1 LPSFD
6 EQLRDYLAPRFQ
18 LGTLLGRGGMGEVY
32 QARDPLLKRL
42 VAVKTIPPQNTN
54 AEAKARFLNEAR
66 SLSDVQHNN
75 VVHIF
80 EVAPE
85 ACPFCY
91 FIMEHLDGGTLEQR
105 LARGPMSAPE
115 VLKLGRELLAALG
128 VAHRRGVIHRDVK
141 PSNIFLQP
149 ERGAVLGDFG
159 IAKSTTADGTLSQT
173 GQIVG
178 TEKYMA
184 PEQRLGRAV
193 PQSDF
198 YALAIVLYESVTGE
212 DWAAIGDRDSAHWSK
227 VPRAL
232 RGPLRRA
239 LAANPEERWPDA
251 AAFDRELSRRLGSA
265 ARRAAS
271 VIGAAVIAFLI
282 WQVVPHGP
290 RVDLLIARPAV
301 DGPMPSGLGD
311 SIVRSL
317 ADRMTGFPYLTVGG
331 PGGHW
336 RSNVTV
342 SSRVA
347 AAGPSLTIRLD
358 LPRQQRIVVAT
369 TAAGWRAVIDP
380 LVDSLLM
387 RLYNGAPLDSQL
399 PRQVMPQSPAGMQA
413 FLEAERAFTR
423 AWWDSAY
430 QLYARA
436 GDLDST
442 CVLCRLRHAEVGRF
456 LSLPEDTADESAY
469 RAHVAGFTPQYQA
482 LIRAELV
489 PLRARLDSLSQLTK
503 RWPHFLSGRF
513 RYADEL
519 IHRGPLIGH
528 PRREAAAY
536 FEQTSDVRRDFVPAW
551 EHLVWLWV
559 AEGNASVAKADFDS
573 LNVLA
578 PRATTPVRD
587 LLDAAMAWRFLPQGQ
602 AAALTAGI
610 FPTARARQEPLDAGA
625 RYLNAFDDQAGAV
638 WLGAQLD
645 SANDHRESAMLAQLF
660 GDLGLGRPQQA
671 GAVRARLLD
680 QFGDPAVELFGLEL
694 EATLMMIDPDSG
706 VAARWRPLAGRL
718 REFASRAGMD
728 LRPRAEWMAALMTQ
742 HFAGQSTVLGRDV
755 PAPLVALESAT
766 ETAGRGDL
774 AGALTRTAPLV
785 EIESARVGDPF
796 FRTLLHFLRA
806 EWSERLAQPYSA
818 DQELSWY
825 ENTDVIEYP
834 TGAPQPSEVDW
845 AFGVLARW
853 RRAGLAT
860 VNDNQCRLYRDVA
873 RLWAGGER
881 RYAERAD
888 SAGRAAAALQCTAS
902 QS

>member
-1 LPSFD
+1 
-6 EQLRDYLAPRFQ
+6 
-18 LGTLLGRGGMGEVY
+18 MGEVY
-32 QARDPLLKRL
+32 QAHDPQLKRL
-42 VAVKTIPPQNTN
+42 VAVKTIPPQNAN
-54 AEAKARFLNEAR
+54 AEAEARFLNEAR
-66 SLSDVQHNN
+66 RLSDVHHHN
-75 VVHIF
+75 VVLIY

-91 FIMEHLDGGTLEQR
+91 FIMEHLEGGTLDQR
-105 LARGPMSAPE
+105 LSRGPMSGPE

-141 PSNIFLQP
+141 PSNIFLHP
-149 ERGAVLGDFG
+149 DRGAVLGDFG
-159 IAKSTTADGTLSQT
+159 IAKSTSADSTLSTKT

-178 TEKYMA
+178 TEKYMP
-184 PEQRLGRAV
+184 PEQRLGHAM

-212 DWAAIGDRDSAHWSK
+212 DWSAIGDRDGAHWSR
-227 VPRAL
+227 VPLAL

-251 AAFDRELSRRLGSA
+251 AAFDRALSRGWWSP
-265 ARRAAS
+265 ARRTAS
-271 VIGAAVIAFLI
+271 VIGAAVIASLI
-282 WQVVPHGP
+282 WLVSPHGP
-290 RVDLLIARPAV
+290 RVDLLLARPAV
-301 DGPMPSGLGD
+301 DGDLPNGLGD

-331 PGGHW
+331 PGGRW

-347 AAGPSLTIRLD
+347 ATGPSLTIRLD
-358 LPRQQRIVVAT
+358 LPHQQRIVVST

-430 QLYARA
+430 LLYARA
-436 GDLDST
+436 VTLDST

-489 PLRARLDSLSQLTK
+489 PLRARLDSLSQLTQ
-503 RWPHFLSGRF
+503 RWPRFVSGRF

-536 FEQTSDVRRDFVPAW
+536 FERTSDVRRDFVPAW

-559 AEGNASVAKADFDS
+559 AEGNAPVAKADFDT

-578 PRATTPVRD
+578 PRGTTPVRD
-587 LLDAAMAWRFLPQGQ
+587 LLDAALAWRFLPRGQ
-602 AAALTAGI
+602 AAALTAAI
-610 FPTARARQEPLDAGA
+610 FPAARARQEPLDAGA
-625 RYLNAFDDQAGAV
+625 RYLNAFDDQAGAI

-645 SANDHRESAMLAQLF
+645 SGNDHRESAMLAQLF
-660 GDLGLGRPQQA
+660 GYLGLGRPQQA
-671 GAVRARLLD
+671 GVVEARLLD

-694 EATLMMIDPDSG
+694 AATLMMIDPDSG
-706 VAARWRPLAGRL
+706 LAAQWQPLAGRL

-728 LRPRAEWMAALMTQ
+728 LRPRAEWMAALVTQ
-742 HFAGQSTVLGRDV
+742 HFARQSSVLDRDV
-755 PAPLVALESAT
+755 PAPLVALLNAT
-766 ETAGRGDL
+766 ETAGRADFT
-774 AGALTRTAPLV
+774 GALTRTAPLV

-796 FRTLLHFLRA
+796 FRTILHFLRA

-818 DQELSWY
+818 DRELSWY

-853 RRAGLAT
+853 RRAGIVT
-860 VNDNQCRLYRDVA
+860 VSDDRCRLYGDVA
-873 RLWAGGER
+873 RLWEGGER

-888 SAGRAAAALQCTAS
+888 SARRAAAALQCTAS
-902 QS
+902 RT

>member
-1 LPSFD
+1 
-6 EQLRDYLAPRFQ
+6 
-18 LGTLLGRGGMGEVY
+18 
-32 QARDPLLKRL
+32 
-42 VAVKTIPPQNTN
+42 
-54 AEAKARFLNEAR
+54 
-66 SLSDVQHNN
+66 
-75 VVHIF
+75 
-80 EVAPE
+80 
-85 ACPFCY
+85 
-91 FIMEHLDGGTLEQR
+91 MEHLDGGTLEQR
-105 LARGPMSAPE
+105 LSRGPMPAKE
-115 VLKLGRELLAALG
+115 VVQLGRELLAALG
-128 VAHRRGVIHRDVK
+128 AAHRRGVIHRDVK

-149 ERGAVLGDFG
+149 NRGAVLGDFG
-159 IAKSTTADGTLSQT
+159 IAKSTTADTLSQT

-184 PEQRLGRAV
+184 PEQRLGHAM

-227 VPRAL
+227 VPLGL

-251 AAFDRELSRRLGSA
+251 AAFDRALSRGWWSQV
-265 ARRAAS
+265 RRATS
-271 VIGAAVIAFLI
+271 VIGAAVIAILI
-282 WQVVPHGP
+282 WVLWPHGP

-301 DGPMPSGLGD
+301 DGVMPSGLGD

-317 ADRMTGFPYLTVGG
+317 ADRMTGLPYLTVGG
-331 PGGHW
+331 PGGRW
-336 RSNVTV
+336 RSTVTV

-347 AAGPSLTIRLD
+347 AAGTSLTILLE
-358 LPRQQRIVVAT
+358 LPRQQRIVVST

-387 RLYNGAPLDSQL
+387 RLYNGAALDSQV
-399 PRQVMPQSPAGMQA
+399 PSQVLPQSPAGMQA
-413 FLEAERAFTR
+413 FLVAERAFTR

-436 GDLDST
+436 EHLDST

-456 LSLPEDTADESAY
+456 LSQPEDTADESAY

-489 PLRARLDSLSQLTK
+489 PLRARLDSLGQLSK
-503 RWPHFLSGRF
+503 RWPGFLSGRF

-519 IHRGPLIGH
+519 IHRGPLLGY
-528 PRREAAAY
+528 PRREAAVY
-536 FEQTSDVRRDFVPAW
+536 FEPTRDVRRDFVPAW

-559 AEGNASVAKADFDS
+559 AEGNASVAKADFDT

-587 LLDAAMAWRFLPQGQ
+587 LLDAALAWRFLPRDQ
-602 AAALTAGI
+602 AAALTAAV
-610 FPTARARQEPLDAGA
+610 FPAARAREEPLDAGA
-625 RYLNAFDDQAGAV
+625 RYLSAFDDQAGAI

-645 SANDHRESAMLAQLF
+645 SANDHRESAMLAQVF
-660 GDLGLGRPQQA
+660 GYLGLGRPEQA
-671 GAVRARLLD
+671 AAVRARLLD

-694 EATLMMIDPDSG
+694 EATLLMIDPDSG
-706 VAARWRPLAGRL
+706 VAASWEPLAGRL
-718 REFASRAGMD
+718 REFASRAGME
-728 LRPRAEWMAALMTQ
+728 LRPRAEWMAALVAQ
-742 HFAGQSTVLGRDV
+742 HFARRSPVLGRDV
-755 PAPLVALESAT
+755 PAPLVALLNAT

-774 AGALTRTAPLV
+774 AGALTRTASLV
-785 EIESARVGDPF
+785 EIESASVGDPF

-806 EWSERLAQPYSA
+806 EWSARLAQPYSA
-818 DQELSWY
+818 DRELSWY
-825 ENTDVIEYP
+825 ENTDVIEYL

-860 VNDNQCRLYRDVA
+860 VPDDQCRMYRDVA

-888 SAGRAAAALQCTAS
+888 SARRATAALQCTAS
-902 QS
+902 RT